1 MRDTSF
7 LSTYRDFLN
16 SERITLIDNQFN
28 SFAQDN
34 ELTPNKKLKASF
46 SILVDVLDNQFDVN
60 RVMDSNFLFE
70 VLTSLPQ
77 SKERELKKIINN
89 FCSFI
94 ETVGVGNTRNHRT
107 VREMYVISIRESV
120 NSIKVE
126 DNLRKSPEF
135 KTEWVARLKEHLNT
149 K

>member
-89 FCSFI
+89 
-94 ETVGVGNTRNHRT
+94 
-107 VREMYVISIRESV
+107 
-120 NSIKVE
+120 
-126 DNLRKSPEF
+126 L
-135 KTEWVARLKEHLNT
+135 
-149 K
+149 